1 MLLAKKHFIVIT
13 FLASFSVVSSRQKD
27 FEGDHTVLG
36 KKDLKVF
43 LLLASQRGQ
52 FSLITPVN

>member
-1 MLLAKKHFIVIT
+1 MLLAKTHFIVIT
-13 FLASFSVVSSRQKD
+13 FLASFAVVSSRQKD
-27 FEGDHTVLG
+27 FEGDHTVLE

>member
-1 MLLAKKHFIVIT
+1 MLLAKTHFIVIT
-13 FLASFSVVSSRQKD
+13 FLASFAVVSSRQKD
-27 FEGDHTVLG
+27 FEGDHTV
-36 KKDLKVF
+36 KVF